1 MSGLSKTLL
10 LALFMLASFGL
21 ARGGEDSPSAA
32 TVPS

>member
-1 MSGLSKTLL
+1 MPRLTRTLL